1 MEKERFKINFKILC
15 IISGIA
21 LLLGLSVNLVFTK
34 NEFLKA
40 SLGSLFIKPVLA
52 EDIYPMFLCPCCGQP
67 LDKKNICCGAAQEMI
82 DYIDSLVL
90 QGLSETDAIIKTVEK
105 YGITSIIESKRAG
118 IVDALA
124 KRNPDLF
131 PTGELSFNE
140 AAGKQAPDFRL
151 ESIDGKTI
159 KLSDYRGKNVILF
172 FNEGTMCYPACWDQ
186 IAELGK
192 DERFNTNDVVA
203 FSLVVDQKSAW
214 EKIVKETPGYSS
226 AKILFDTTRAV
237 SLAYD
242 VLSLKSSMHPGSFP
256 GHTYFVIDKE
266 GVVRY
271 TFDDPNMAI
280 RNDMLI
286 SELSKLGG
294 E

>member
-1 MEKERFKINFKILC
+1 MQNKKLKLYGILVL
-15 IISGIA
+15 IA
-21 LLLGLSVNLVFTK
+21 FIVLAVVYFIPSRTAITENPAANLS
-34 NEFLKA
+34 A
-40 SLGSLFIKPVLA
+40 SLETVSA
-52 EDIYPMFLCPCCGQP
+52 QEIYPLFLCPCCGQP
-67 LDKKNICCGAAQEMI
+67 LDKNNICCGAAQEMI
-82 DYIDSLVL
+82 DYIDSLVV
-90 QGLSETDAIIKTVEK
+90 QGLFEADVIVKTVEK
-105 YGITSIIESKRAG
+105 YGITSIIESKRAE
-118 IVDALA
+118 ITDVLA

-131 PTGELSFNE
+131 PTGKLSFDE
-140 AAGKQAPDFRL
+140 AVGKQAPEFNL

-159 KLSDYRGKNVILF
+159 KLSDYKGKNVILF
-172 FNEGTMCYPACWDQ
+172 FNEGSMCYPACWDQ

-192 DERFNTNDVVA
+192 DERFNGEEIIA
-203 FSLVVDQKSAW
+203 FSIVADSKSEW
-214 EKIVKETPGYSS
+214 EEIVKKTPGYSN

-266 GVVRY
+266 GIVRY

-294 E
+294 